1 MSYASI
7 EVLLIEDDLSNL
19 QLLRSALTQQQDTT
33 FNITTTP
40 QLAEAIL
47 FLRQS
52 AYDIILLD
60 LELADSSGIQTL
72 VDLLHYAPLTP
83 IVVLTDQDDD
93 ALGVQALQSGAQD
106 YLVKQ
111 HSSDH
116 RLIRA
121 IRYAIERKRIEID
134 NIRLYHLA
142 QAEIAER
149 QRAEATLRASEER
162 FAKAFRASPVALAIM
177 RLRDGAIT
185 DSNESH
191 ERLLGYSHEELIG
204 HTALELGILTDVE
217 RENFINLLR
226 TGRMLHN
233 HEAIFISKSGRPC
246 HVLCSMERLEFAGEA
261 HILINIYD
269 ITERKLAEQQIAYQA
284 GVLAQVSDAIISVD
298 TDFTIMSWNAAA
310 TDLYGWSE
318 HEVIG
323 KEMAQILPTDY
334 LGADAI
340 QIQETLFQQGRWQGE
355 VSQPHRDG
363 TMRSIMSSV
372 RLLKDSTGTVTGAV
386 GINRDITERKR
397 AEREVQR
404 LNAELEQRVANR
416 TAELTIANKEL
427 ESFSYSISHDLR
439 APLRAI
445 NGFLHILVEDYT
457 AQLPDEAQQYI
468 QVVCRNAQQMSRLID
483 DLLSF
488 SQFSRQQ
495 LQKQPVAQS
504 EIVRQTFADLSGEQ
518 ANRQVAITIAELPL
532 CQGDPALLKQVWI
545 NLIAN
550 ALKYTRKRERSEI
563 EVSCDT
569 AHGTPIYSIRDNGVG
584 FDMRYSQNLFG
595 VFQRMHRADEYEGT
609 GVGLAIVQQIVRRHG
624 GRIWAEAAVDQGATF
639 FFTLAAERPD
649 PPQS

>member
-1 MSYASI
+1 M
-7 EVLLIEDDLSNL
+7 
-19 QLLRSALTQQQDTT
+19 
-33 FNITTTP
+33 
-40 QLAEAIL
+40 AEAL
-47 FLRQS
+47 LLLRQS
-52 AYDIILLD
+52 EYDIILLD
-60 LELADSSGIQTL
+60 LGLADSSGIQTL
-72 VDLLHYAPLTP
+72 LTLLRYAPLTP

-93 ALGVQALQSGAQD
+93 ALGVQALQAGAQD

-111 HSSDH
+111 QSSDH
-116 RLIRA
+116 RLTRA

-149 QRAEATLRASEER
+149 QRAEATLQASEER

-191 ERLLGYSHEELIG
+191 ERLLGYSHEELLG
-204 HTALELGILTDVE
+204 HSALELGIITGVE
-217 RENFINLLR
+217 RESFINLMR
-226 TGRMLHN
+226 TGVMLHN
-233 HEAIFISKSGRPC
+233 HEAIFMTKSGRPC
-246 HVLCSMERLEFAGEA
+246 YVLCSMEQLEFAGEA
-261 HILINIYD
+261 HILVSIYD
-269 ITERKLAEQQIAYQA
+269 ITERKLAEQQIAYHA

-298 TDFTIMSWNAAA
+298 TDFKIKSWNAAA
-310 TDLYGWSE
+310 ADLYGWAE
-318 HEVIG
+318 HEAIG
-323 KEMAQILPTDY
+323 MRMNQIVPTDY
-334 LGADAI
+334 LGADAK
-340 QIQETLFQQGRWQGE
+340 QIQETLFQDGRWQGE

-372 RLLKDSTGTVTGAV
+372 RLLRDSNGRVTGSV

-404 LNAELEQRVANR
+404 LNAELEQRVADR

-445 NGFLHILVEDYT
+445 NGFLRILLEDYT
-457 AQLPDEAQQYI
+457 AQLPDEAQQHI
-468 QVVCRNAQQMSRLID
+468 QVVCRNAQQMNRLID
-483 DLLSF
+483 DLLAF
-488 SQFSRQQ
+488 SQLSRQP
-495 LQKQPVAQS
+495 LKKQPVAQS
-504 EIVRQTFADLSGEQ
+504 ALVRQTFADLRDEQ
-518 ANRQVAITIAELPL
+518 ANRQIAITVAELPI

-550 ALKYTRKRERSEI
+550 ALKYTRQRERAEI
-563 EVSCDT
+563 EIGYDP
-569 AHGTPIYSIRDNGVG
+569 AHGTPIYFIRDNGVG

-609 GVGLAIVQQIVRRHG
+609 GVGLAIVHQIVRRHG
-624 GRIWAEAAVDQGATF
+624 GRIWAEAAIDHGATF
-639 FFTLAAERPD
+639 FFTLVAERPALPD
-649 PPQS
+649 S